1 MYPTGKQY
9 GLEVNSYIDER
20 NDPFKSTEAACQYFV
35 KLYDMFGDWN
45 LVLAAYNGGP
55 GYIQR
60 KLIST
65 EKDNFW
71 DLRPYLRRET
81 RNYIPSFVAVS
92 YLMTY
97 ANEYNIQ
104 PDTLQIKLVP
114 TDTFTI
120 NSYL

>member
-1 MYPTGKQY
+1 MVDPSAI
-9 GLEVNSYIDER
+9 EFVVNAAIA
-20 NDPFKSTEAACQYFV
+20 PFKSTEAACQYFV

-104 PDTLQIKLVP
+104 PDTLQIKLIY
-114 TDTFTI
+114 F
-120 NSYL
+120 